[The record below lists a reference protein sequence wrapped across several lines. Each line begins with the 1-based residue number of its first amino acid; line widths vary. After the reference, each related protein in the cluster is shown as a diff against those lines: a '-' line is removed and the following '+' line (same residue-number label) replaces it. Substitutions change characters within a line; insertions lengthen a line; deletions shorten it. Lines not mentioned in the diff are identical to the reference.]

1 MGRQQSFVKF
11 ESKEELINQLKRY
24 EQRET
29 KQDQTYVIGVVK
41 VIKPVSPFVK
51 DELALVLGGESYGQ
65 RNPLNLKE
73 ETGIENALHTVAI
86 DCERFWM
93 MAKGDLGTF
102 LDKHFLSLNEEEYL
116 SLINNNSTMRV

>member
-11 ESKEELINQLKRY
+11 ESKEELVNQLKQY
-24 EQRET
+24 EKRET
-29 KQDQTYVIGVVK
+29 KEDQTYVIGVVK

-51 DELALVLGGESYGQ
+51 DELALVLGGERYGQ

-73 ETGIENALHTVAI
+73 ETGIENAVHTVAI

-93 MAKGDLGTF
+93 MANGDLGAF
-102 LDKHFLSLNEEEYL
+102 LDKHFLSLDEEEYL
-116 SLINNNSTMRV
+116 NLIK